1 MAAYAGLAFL
11 SFLWGSSFL
20 LIKIASRAFD
30 PLEFALA
37 RVGVAAAAML
47 LTSALSGKVWP
58 GSRPG
63 LWAKL
68 LALALIGQVIPF
80 LLLGKAATLTT
91 SADMALMMG
100 AQPIFVFLFGRI
112 LGSRDRWTWLA
123 AFGLALGF
131 VGVAVAFWSPGA
143 DSGAHSVLG
152 RAFALAAG
160 IFYGTGAIISGAA
173 TREIGAV
180 RAVTAS
186 MTISTLV
193 LTLIGLMFG
202 KLPPLATLFQTPLAP
217 MLAIGA
223 LGVFNTALAYYVYF
237 RLVNEEGPTFA
248 SLNNYI
254 VPLIGVVGGAVA
266 LAEPVAPSAWAGLA
280 LVLCGVAL
288 TGRSLRPAKSALTGA
303 GRARQLETAAP
314 SISEASHDRP
324 FRPSANQ
331 TYHICCNKTEI
342 SERSSL
348 FSNHLIQLP
357 TSIEPGG
364 SSEERPDPRERRQ
377 RRRMVQST
385 TNGRSFAVAHR
396 VPRSE
401 G

>member
-1 MAAYAGLAFL
+1 MAAYAALAFL

-30 PLEFALA
+30 PLDFALA

-63 LWAKL
+63 LWVKL
-68 LALALIGQVIPF
+68 LALALIGQVVPF
-80 LLLGKAATLTT
+80 ILLGKAATLTT

-100 AQPIFVFLFGRI
+100 AQPIFVFLFGRL

-123 AFGLALGF
+123 GLGLSIGF
-131 VGVAVAFWSPGA
+131 AGVVVAFWSPGA
-143 DSGAHSVLG
+143 GGGAHSILG

-160 IFYGTGAIISGAA
+160 VSYGTGAIISGAA

-193 LTLIGLMFG
+193 LALVGLTFA
-202 KLPPLATLFQTPLAP
+202 KPAPLATLFQTPLAP
-217 MLAIGA
+217 MLAMGA

-237 RLVNEEGPTFA
+237 RLVHDEGPTFA

-254 VPLIGVVGGAVA
+254 VPLIGVIGGAVA
-266 LAEPVAPSAWAGLA
+266 LAEPIAPSAWAGLA
-280 LVLCGVAL
+280 LVLAGVAL
-288 TGRSLRPAKSALTGA
+288 TGRSLRPAKASQARLTATRASAG
-303 GRARQLETAAP
+303 
-314 SISEASHDRP
+314 
-324 FRPSANQ
+324 
-331 TYHICCNKTEI
+331 
-342 SERSSL
+342 
-348 FSNHLIQLP
+348 
-357 TSIEPGG
+357 
-364 SSEERPDPRERRQ
+364 
-377 RRRMVQST
+377 
-385 TNGRSFAVAHR
+385 
-396 VPRSE
+396 
-401 G
+401 

>member
-30 PLEFALA
+30 PFGFALA

-47 LTSALSGKVWP
+47 LASALSGKVWP

-68 LALALIGQVIPF
+68 LALALIGQVVPF
-80 LLLGKAATLTT
+80 LLLGEAATLTT

-100 AQPIFVFLFGRI
+100 AQPIFVFLFGRF

-123 AFGLALGF
+123 ALGLAIGF
-131 VGVAVAFWSPGA
+131 GGVAIAFWSPGA

-160 IFYGTGAIISGAA
+160 VSYGTGAIISGAA

-193 LTLIGLMFG
+193 LTLIGLTFG
-202 KLPPLATLFQTPLAP
+202 KPAQVATLFQIPLAP
-217 MLAIGA
+217 MLAMAA

-254 VPLIGVVGGAVA
+254 VPLIGVIGGAVA
-266 LAEPVAPSAWAGLA
+266 LAESIAPSAWAGLA
-280 LVLCGVAL
+280 LVLCGVAI
-288 TGRSLRPAKSALTGA
+288 TGRSLRPARQPPTDLAAT
-303 GRARQLETAAP
+303 RA
-314 SISEASHDRP
+314 SVS
-324 FRPSANQ
+324 
-331 TYHICCNKTEI
+331 
-342 SERSSL
+342 
-348 FSNHLIQLP
+348 
-357 TSIEPGG
+357 
-364 SSEERPDPRERRQ
+364 
-377 RRRMVQST
+377 
-385 TNGRSFAVAHR
+385 
-396 VPRSE
+396 
-401 G
+401 

>member
-1 MAAYAGLAFL
+1 MTAYAGLAFL

-30 PLEFALA
+30 PLGFALA

-58 GSRPG
+58 GARPG

-68 LALALIGQVIPF
+68 LALALIGQVAPF

-100 AQPIFVFLFGRI
+100 AQPIFVFLLGRI
-112 LGSRDRWTWLA
+112 LGSRDQWTWFA
-123 AFGLALGF
+123 ALGLALGF
-131 VGVAVAFWSPGA
+131 AGVGAAIWSPGA

-160 IFYGTGAIISGAA
+160 VSYGTGAIISGAA

-186 MTISTLV
+186 MTLSTLV
-193 LTLIGLMFG
+193 LALIGFMFG
-202 KLPPLATLFQTPLAP
+202 RPPQLAALVQTPLAP
-217 MLAIGA
+217 MLAMGA

-237 RLVNEEGPTFA
+237 RLVHDEGPTFA

-266 LAEPVAPSAWAGLA
+266 LAEPIAPSAWAGLA

-288 TGRSLRPAKSALTGA
+288 TGRSLRPAKAA
-303 GRARQLETAAP
+303 RAAFQ
-314 SISEASHDRP
+314 SISRTPSPRHDAP
-324 FRPSANQ
+324 FQNDSM
-331 TYHICCNKTEI
+331 
-342 SERSSL
+342 RS
-348 FSNHLIQLP
+348 
-357 TSIEPGG
+357 
-364 SSEERPDPRERRQ
+364 PRADEKR
-377 RRRMVQST
+377 
-385 TNGRSFAVAHR
+385 GRG
-396 VPRSE
+396 PW
-401 G
+401 

>member
-30 PLEFALA
+30 PFDFALA

-100 AQPIFVFLFGRI
+100 AQPIFVFLFGRF

-123 AFGLALGF
+123 AFGLAIGF
-131 VGVAVAFWSPGA
+131 AGVAVAFWSPGA

-193 LTLIGLMFG
+193 LVLIGLAFG
-202 KLPPLATLFQTPLAP
+202 KSTPLAALFQTPLAP
-217 MLAIGA
+217 MLAMGA

-237 RLVNEEGPTFA
+237 RLVHDEGPTFA

-266 LAEPVAPSAWAGLA
+266 LAEPIAPSAWAGLA
-280 LVLCGVAL
+280 LVLVGVAL
-288 TGRSLRPAKSALTGA
+288 TGRSLRPVESA
-303 GRARQLETAAP
+303 
-314 SISEASHDRP
+314 
-324 FRPSANQ
+324 
-331 TYHICCNKTEI
+331 
-342 SERSSL
+342 
-348 FSNHLIQLP
+348 
-357 TSIEPGG
+357 
-364 SSEERPDPRERRQ
+364 
-377 RRRMVQST
+377 
-385 TNGRSFAVAHR
+385 
-396 VPRSE
+396 
-401 G
+401 

>member
-11 SFLWGSSFL
+11 SFLWGTSFL

-30 PLEFALA
+30 PFPFALA

-63 LWAKL
+63 LWGRL

-100 AQPIFVFLFGRI
+100 AQPIFVFLFGRF

-131 VGVAVAFWSPGA
+131 AGIVVAFWSPGA
-143 DSGAHSVLG
+143 NSGAHSILG
-152 RAFALAAG
+152 RGFALAAG
-160 IFYGTGAIISGAA
+160 IFYGTGAIISGVA

-186 MTISTLV
+186 MTISTFALAAIALIFGEPGP
-193 LTLIGLMFG
+193 LTGLASI
-202 KLPPLATLFQTPLAP
+202 PRAP
-217 MLAIGA
+217 MLAMGA

-237 RLVNEEGPTFA
+237 RLVNEEGATFA

-254 VPLIGVVGGAVA
+254 VPLIGVVAGALA
-266 LAEPVAPSAWAGLA
+266 LAEPVASSAWAGLA
-280 LVLCGVAL
+280 LVLCGVAS
-288 TGRSLRPAKSALTGA
+288 TGKSLRPAKAPLTSLA
-303 GRARQLETAAP
+303 TGR
-314 SISEASHDRP
+314 
-324 FRPSANQ
+324 
-331 TYHICCNKTEI
+331 
-342 SERSSL
+342 
-348 FSNHLIQLP
+348 
-357 TSIEPGG
+357 TSP
-364 SSEERPDPRERRQ
+364 
-377 RRRMVQST
+377 
-385 TNGRSFAVAHR
+385 
-396 VPRSE
+396 
-401 G
+401 